1 MSQARRWLDGY
12 ITAWRSKSPDDVRAI
27 FTDDAEYWFRPDDPD
42 PVKGIDAIIEMWGEP
57 EAPNPIHELDVLI
70 EDDRLG
76 IIKGHV
82 DYPGHQF
89 YSNLWEVHFAPDG
102 RAQRFVEWF
111 MTPRKPA
118 DEDDATGS
126 DS

>member
-1 MSQARRWLDGY
+1 MSQTQRWLDGY
-12 ITAWRSKSPDDVRAI
+12 IRAWTSKTPDDLRAI

-42 PVKGIDAIIEMWGEP
+42 PVRGIDAIIEMWGDPEPSEP
-57 EAPNPIHELDVLI
+57 EFTFEVLI
-70 EDDRLG
+70 ENDALG

-111 MTPRKPA
+111 MTPRA
-118 DEDDATGS
+118 AATED
-126 DS
+126 